1 MVENE
6 SPKEDNSKRLGKR
19 NIERWIECVQ
29 YGMDVLRM
37 KLVPGTVSAS
47 AKGICG
53 RDVTFN
59 PGGMW
64 GRNRAPAG
72 DNRQPP
78 QREFAVE
85 TVR

>member
-37 KLVPGTVSAS
+37 KLVPGTVS
-47 AKGICG
+47 I
-53 RDVTFN
+53 FL
-59 PGGMW
+59 
-64 GRNRAPAG
+64 
-72 DNRQPP
+72 
-78 QREFAVE
+78 
-85 TVR
+85 VRKKIGNAYYKMELRKKLDLT